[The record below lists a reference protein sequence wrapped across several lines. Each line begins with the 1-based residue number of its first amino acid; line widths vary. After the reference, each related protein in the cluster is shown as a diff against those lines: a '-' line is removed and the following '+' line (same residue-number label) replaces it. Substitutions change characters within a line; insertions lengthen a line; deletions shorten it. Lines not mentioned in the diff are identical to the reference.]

1 MASSLT
7 LTAVKPSFTA
17 RLLGF
22 WKSLQKNRI
31 ALIGLG
37 MLVVIILVAI
47 FAPVIAPYDNTTSAG
62 FQVGDTYN
70 PPSAQ
75 HWLGTDDAG
84 KDVFTNFIFGARV
97 SLIVGFFAAFISVFI
112 GGVIG
117 IVAGFYGGRVEN
129 ILMRF
134 TDIML
139 VIPDLPLMVVI
150 VALTKPSVLNI
161 IFVIGL
167 LDWTTTSRIVRSQTL
182 AVKSRK
188 FVLRARAIGAGNGHI
203 IRHHILP
210 LVMPILVVNAV
221 LVVSLAILNE
231 STLSFLG
238 LGDPTALSW
247 GQMLNYAFGRGAM
260 SVGAWWALFA
270 PGFGIVWVVLGLTL
284 LGHGLEQVLNP
295 RLETHHLMKARPV
308 IKHEGRG
315 QTLHNGT
322 LPHAQDDARQGVP
335 DEAPILLEVDKVSI
349 SYINEGKPPARAV
362 ENVSFTLREG
372 ELMGLV
378 GESGCGKTTLML
390 GLLRLLPAAGQI
402 VDGEV
407 WFCNKELTAL
417 TEQEM
422 EEVRWKGISIV
433 FQGAMNA
440 LNPVRTVGD
449 QIAEAI
455 VKHNPEIKGQALN
468 ARVDE
473 LLDLVGI
480 TAKHRDHYPHQYSG
494 GMRQRAM
501 IAMAL
506 ACNPQVVIADE
517 PTTALD
523 VMIQAQVLEL
533 LDSLRKRL
541 GLSIIFVTHDLGVVA
556 EMCDSVLVMY
566 GGVTAEYAN
575 VDTVYNLARHPYTQ
589 ELLKAFPDLTH
600 PEKRLVSIP
609 GYPPRLDDLPA
620 GCRFAPRCP
629 LAFERCHV
637 EAPAILEVEEK
648 HYVSCHLVT
657 PSSPALPPRGAIPS
671 PLGRGLG

>member
-1 MASSLT
+1 MTDPASPT
-7 LTAVKPSFTA
+7 PSPTS
-17 RLLGF
+17 RLMDF
-22 WKSLQKNRI
+22 WRVFRRNKMGLVG
-31 ALIGLG
+31 LI
-37 MLVVIILVAI
+37 MLVVIVFVAA
-47 FAPVIAPYDNTTSAG
+47 FADIIAPYDVTSSMNVTTS
-62 FQVGDTYN
+62 DIYK

-84 KDVFTNFIFGARV
+84 KDVFSSFIFGARV
-97 SLIVGFFAAFISVFI
+97 SLIVGFFAAFISVVI
-112 GGVIG
+112 GGVLG
-117 IVAGFYGGRVEN
+117 IVAGFFGGRVEN

-150 VALTKPSVLNI
+150 VALTKPSLLNI

-167 LDWTTTSRIVRSQTL
+167 LGWTTTARIVRSQTL

-188 FVLRARAIGAGNGHI
+188 FVLRARAIGGGNGHI

-260 SVGAWWALFA
+260 STGAWWALVT

-284 LGHGLEQVLNP
+284 FGHGLEQVLNP
-295 RLETHHLMKARPV
+295 RLETHHLMRPRPIV
-308 IKHEGRG
+308 RHEATGKPLRRG
-315 QTLHNGT
+315 TRERI
-322 LPHAQDDARQGVP
+322 PS
-335 DEAPILLEVDKVSI
+335 EAPILVEVDNLSI
-349 SYINEGKPPARAV
+349 SYLTEDKPAARAV
-362 ENVSFTLREG
+362 ENVSFYLREG

-407 WFCNKELTAL
+407 WFGDTELTAL
-417 TEQEM
+417 TDEEM
-422 EEVRWKGISIV
+422 EAVRWKGISIV

-440 LNPVRTVGD
+440 LNPVRTVGE

-455 VKHNPEIKGQALN
+455 VKHDPAMKDAALA
-468 ARVDE
+468 ARVSE

-480 TAKHRDHYPHQYSG
+480 SPEHKKHYPHQYSG

-506 ACNPQVVIADE
+506 ACNPKVVIADE

-533 LDSLRKRL
+533 LDSLRKKL

-566 GGVTAEYAN
+566 GGVTAEYSD
-575 VDTVYNLARHPYTQ
+575 VDTIYNTARHPYTQ
-589 ELLKAFPDLTH
+589 ELLKAFPDLSQ
-600 PEKRLVSIP
+600 PDKRLASIP

-629 LAFERCHV
+629 VAFERCRM
-637 EAPAILEVEEK
+637 EQPAIHQLGEL
-648 HYVSCHLVT
+648 HFASCHLVEENSLT
-657 PSSPALPPRGAIPS
+657 TKGTTLAPHASAGE
-671 PLGRGLG
+671 